1 MRIQIHRIKK
11 LEYDWR
17 KVFTLR
23 YEAIEFEINI
33 IVDNRK
39 RLKYVYHWKGSVI
52 ENQIW
57 LKMQHQWKPYVI
69 DASCERLPDALTG

>member
-1 MRIQIHRIKK
+1 MQIQIHRIEKIGIGLKK
-11 LEYDWR
+11 G
-17 KVFTLR
+17 LR

-57 LKMQHQWKPYVI
+57 LKIQHQWKPYVI